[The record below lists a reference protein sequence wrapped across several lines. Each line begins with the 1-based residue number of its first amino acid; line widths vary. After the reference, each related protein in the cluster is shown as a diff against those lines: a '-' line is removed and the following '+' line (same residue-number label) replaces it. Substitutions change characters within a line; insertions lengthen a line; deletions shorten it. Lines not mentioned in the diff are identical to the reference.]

1 MICGVSLKDKQYSSH
16 LREKLGLQDI
26 REVMRRKRFR
36 WYGHVERCGEENW
49 VSRTHVVQGES
60 VGGRKS
66 WGGVMKGDFVARG
79 VDPKSAPWLASAKD
93 TKRCICSGSIQPVVT
108 R

>member
-1 MICGVSLKDKQYSSH
+1 M
-16 LREKLGLQDI
+16 
-26 REVMRRKRFR
+26 
-36 WYGHVERCGEENW
+36 
-49 VSRTHVVQGES
+49 VQGES